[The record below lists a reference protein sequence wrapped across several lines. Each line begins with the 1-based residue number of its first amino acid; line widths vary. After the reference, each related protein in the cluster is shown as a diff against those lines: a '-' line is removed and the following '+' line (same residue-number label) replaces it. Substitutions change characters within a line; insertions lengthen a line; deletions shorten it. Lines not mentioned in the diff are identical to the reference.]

1 MEQIIAFLSRLDL
14 TYIYL
19 AVFLAAYIEN
29 LFPPFPSDVLVVFCG
44 SLIAIDQGS
53 VPIVL
58 LSSTLGSTLGFI
70 TMYKIGDAFGL
81 KILERG
87 KLKFIPLDSVHKV
100 ENWFRH
106 YGYWIIVLNRFLAGT
121 RAVISFFAGMSEL
134 RFPVTILL
142 SAASALVWNAI
153 LIYFGFTL
161 GDNWRGIGGYM
172 SLYSKTITVILFL
185 LLAGW
190 ILWRTL
196 IKPRLKKAE

>member
-1 MEQIIAFLSRLDL
+1 MEHIIEFISRLDL
-14 TYIYL
+14 TYIYI

-29 LFPPFPSDVLVVFCG
+29 LFPPFPSDALVVFCG
-44 SLIAIDQGS
+44 SLVAIDQGS
-53 VPIVL
+53 IPIVL
-58 LSSTLGSTLGFI
+58 LSSTLGSTVGFI
-70 TMYKIGDAFGL
+70 TMYRIGDAFGL

-87 KLKFIPLDSVHKV
+87 RLKFIPLESVHKV
-100 ENWFRH
+100 ESWFRR
-106 YGYWIIVLNRFLAGT
+106 YGYWIIILNRFLAGT

-134 RFPVTILL
+134 KFPVTVIL

-161 GDNWRGIGGYM
+161 GDNWRRIGGYM
-172 SLYSKTITVILFL
+172 ALYSKTISVVLLL

-190 ILWRTL
+190 IVWRTL